1 MADASITYDKG
12 ELRSIIK
19 AFKAM
24 DQEAIDEAKK
34 VSSELAE
41 FLKQKVI
48 VAALSHPTSPKAAS
62 RIAEGAKVAKSS
74 KIGELSFGFAS
85 QKYSGGATTQKNEGR
100 EGGIGVLAGY
110 EFGAKKYKQFPR
122 RTAAYGVG
130 SSGYFI
136 YPTLRAN
143 QPELIQRWE
152 QTLTKIMKEWDK

>member
-12 ELRSIIK
+12 ELRSILK
-19 AFKAM
+19 AFKNM
-24 DQEAIDEAKK
+24 NEEALEQARK
-34 VSSELAE
+34 VSADLAE

-48 VAALSHPTSPKAAS
+48 EAAKYHPTSPLAAS
-62 RIAEGAKVAKSS
+62 KIAQGARVAKSS

-110 EFGAKKYKQFPR
+110 EFGSKKYKQFSKR
-122 RTAAYGVG
+122 SIAYGVG
-130 SSGYFI
+130 SAGYFI

-143 QPELIQRWE
+143 QPELIIKWE
-152 QTLTKIMKEWDK
+152 KAFSEILREWDK